1 MPKDEKLENI
11 KDELEKS
18 KEEMIKEKETEVFSS
33 TPDQPIK
40 GRALIWVLL
49 FGMVL
54 SFIAAFIS
62 IILRSHGVI

>member
-11 KDELEKS
+11 KSELEKS
-18 KEEMIKEKETEVFSS
+18 KEEMIKEKGTEVSTS
-33 TPDQPIK
+33 TPDQHIK

>member
-1 MPKDEKLENI
+1 MAKDEKTKNI
-11 KDELEKS
+11 K
-18 KEEMIKEKETEVFSS
+18 KEIKKPKKEKETEPKNNIS
-33 TPDQPIK
+33 TPEQPIK

-62 IILRSHGVI
+62 IILKSHGVI